1 MFTKFSLEKSQD
13 SAYSKTNLEIF
24 CFIVFM
30 EDKSEKFRTYL
41 LSSVSLKGLEEHVL
55 CLPNISESGANGSM
69 LALDASGYGFESRL
83 SECYGVYDVLVL
95 LSMLVCG
102 TSREGSNPSIPTIIP
117 CQSSNGRVCKTL
129 FHRCKS
135 YRDVQ
140 KG

>member
-1 MFTKFSLEKSQD
+1 MWAWKGLRS
-13 SAYSKTNLEIF
+13 
-24 CFIVFM
+24 M
-30 EDKSEKFRTYL
+30 
-41 LSSVSLKGLEEHVL
+41 SSVFREITG
-55 CLPNISESGANGSM
+55 SGANGSM

-140 KG
+140 KGWLAQLVRESVLHTECHRFKSYITHHNNIGI